1 MVFEAAELPQQ
12 RGLAI
17 QVQKSLASNPINA
30 DKGLVV
36 DSSTTQILL
45 KNPGHQGSQEEVGR
59 DRKCYCYTVKKWH

>member
-12 RGLAI
+12 RGLA
-17 QVQKSLASNPINA
+17 QKSQTSSQINA

-45 KNPGHQGSQEEVGR
+45 KKPNTSATE
-59 DRKCYCYTVKKWH
+59 